1 MTLEEYFLQK
11 RKALADFLANWSEQ
25 AQSDPSSYPTEMNLV
40 DWDEQF
46 QFFETLQS
54 LPKPTDD
61 EQ

>member
-25 AQSDPSSYPTEMNLV
+25 AQADPSSYPAEMNHG

-61 EQ
+61 E